1 MRLFYQKSIYL
12 SFLLQKLLPPT
23 RVLLILY
30 SRAAPMGRPPGSRSA
45 AACRALGDNV
55 LSAPRKRER
64 TAVCVC
70 EFGLSRAP
78 PCRRDVT
85 PDASD

>member
-1 MRLFYQKSIYL
+1 MAQEADSVAVVGNTFFNFFRQ
-12 SFLLQKLLPPT
+12 Q
-23 RVLLILY
+23 
-30 SRAAPMGRPPGSRSA
+30 RAAAISLRKPGSRSA